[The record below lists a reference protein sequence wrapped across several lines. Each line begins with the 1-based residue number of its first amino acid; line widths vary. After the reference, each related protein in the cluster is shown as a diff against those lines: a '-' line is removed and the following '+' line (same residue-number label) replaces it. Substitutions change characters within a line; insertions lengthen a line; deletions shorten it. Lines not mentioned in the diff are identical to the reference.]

1 MLGGEQDLIGI
12 LFKVAVFFIPFL
24 FSICVHEAAHA
35 WAAKLCGDRT
45 AEHMGRLTLNPI
57 AHADPI
63 GTIALPIA
71 AVILPGSVSQFIFG
85 WAKPVPFDP
94 RNLKDKKNG
103 PFLIAA
109 AGPASNLVLAM
120 IGAFFFV
127 LIQSGYF
134 VGGLEA
140 DKARLVA
147 QIAAQFIGLNCM
159 LAVLNMVPIHPL
171 DGGKILARFLP
182 YKAARWLEERET
194 MLSMILLLLFLTGF
208 ARLLSYPASWI
219 AGNFANFAQSVL
231 AMIGF
236 QV

>member
-1 MLGGEQDLIGI
+1 MGAEQDLIGI

-45 AEHMGRLTLNPI
+45 AEHMGRLTLNPV

-63 GTIALPIA
+63 GTIVLPIA

-103 PFLIAA
+103 PFIIAS
-109 AGPASNLVLAM
+109 AGPVSNLILAL

-140 DKARLVA
+140 DKAKLIG

-159 LAVLNMVPIHPL
+159 LAVLNLVPIHPL
-171 DGGKILARFLP
+171 DGGKIVARFLP

-219 AGNFANFAQSVL
+219 AGNFADFAQTVL
-231 AMIGF
+231 SAMGF
-236 QV
+236 MV

>member
-1 MLGGEQDLIGI
+1 MIGAENDLIGI

-35 WAAKLCGDRT
+35 WAAKICGDRT
-45 AEHMGRLTLNPI
+45 AEHMGRLTLNPA

-63 GTIALPIA
+63 GTILLPIA
-71 AVILPGSVSQFIFG
+71 AVLLPGSVSQFIFG
-85 WAKPVPFDP
+85 WAKPVPYDP

-103 PFLIAA
+103 PFIIAS
-109 AGPASNLVLAM
+109 AGPVSNLLLALV
-120 IGAFFFV
+120 GAFAFV

-134 VGGLEA
+134 VANLEA
-140 DKARLVA
+140 DKAKLIV

-159 LAVLNMVPIHPL
+159 LAVLNLVPIHPL
-171 DGGKILARFLP
+171 DGGKIVARFLP

-208 ARLLSYPASWI
+208 ARILSYPASWI
-219 AGNFANFAQSVL
+219 AGTFAEFAQVVL
-231 AMIGF
+231 SSAGF
-236 QV
+236 HV

>member
-103 PFLIAA
+103 PLIIAA
-109 AGPASNLVLAM
+109 AGPASNLALAM

-127 LIQSGYF
+127 LIQSGYL
-134 VGGLEA
+134 VGGLES
-140 DKARLVA
+140 DKAQLVG
-147 QIAAQFIGLNCM
+147 QIARQFVGLNCM
-159 LAVLNMVPIHPL
+159 LAVLNLIPIHPL

-182 YKAARWLEERET
+182 YKAARWLEEREA
-194 MLSMILLLLFLTGF
+194 MLSMVLLLLFLTGF
-208 ARLLSYPASWI
+208 AKLLSHPVSWVVFTMAS
-219 AGNFANFAQSVL
+219 FAQSVL
-231 AMIGF
+231 SAIGF

>member
-63 GTIALPIA
+63 GTIVLPIA

-219 AGNFANFAQSVL
+219 AGNFAGFAQSVL

>member
-1 MLGGEQDLIGI
+1 MMGGEQDLIGI

-45 AEHMGRLTLNPI
+45 AEHMGRLTLNPV

-63 GTIALPIA
+63 GTIVLPIA

-103 PFLIAA
+103 PFIIAA

-134 VGGLEA
+134 VGGLET

-194 MLSMILLLLFLTGF
+194 MLSMVLLLLFLTGF

-219 AGNFANFAQSVL
+219 AGNFADFAQVVL
-231 AMIGF
+231 SAIGF